1 MKSGLSN
8 WDSERGF
15 LYSCFC
21 ITGFGFFAEL
31 TLRITNYRSKTCT
44 DSIIHDIQFLQLLF
58 SKLVYLLSVQI
69 KKESDILYNLCSFF
83 LFWYITPRQFIQSSY
98 SLDLKN
104 TKIKIQRAFLAP
116 SVSFLKSFIKC
127 GFIEMN
133 SFSEKS

>member
-1 MKSGLSN
+1 MSIINKLDMKSGLSN

-58 SKLVYLLSVQI
+58 SKLVYLFSVQI
-69 KKESDILYNLCSFF
+69 KKESDILKNFHKIIKMFSIFLAIFSKNYLFF
-83 LFWYITPRQFIQSSY
+83 LNI
-98 SLDLKN
+98 LL
-104 TKIKIQRAFLAP
+104 AFSAP
-116 SVSFLKSFIKC
+116 
-127 GFIEMN
+127 
-133 SFSEKS
+133 EKK